1 MKNIVLGS
9 IVIAVASLTS
19 GCATILSEDTHK
31 INVSTSNGQKIDVKV
46 DGATQQAP
54 GVITLTKEN
63 ADKVLLT
70 DADGCT
76 GETHLN
82 KEIEPTF
89 WVNILSGG
97 VLGSSTDMGSKKM
110 WKYQDS
116 VTINCSK

>member
-1 MKNIVLGS
+1 MKKLVLRTLVAATVIV
-9 IVIAVASLTS
+9 TS

-31 INVSTSNGQKIDVKV
+31 INVSTSNGQKIDVNV

-54 GVITLTKEN
+54 GVITLKKEN
-63 ADKVLLT
+63 ADKILVT
-70 DADGCT
+70 DAEGCT
-76 GETHLN
+76 SETQLN

-97 VLGSSTDMGSKKM
+97 VFGSSTDMGSKKM

-116 VTINCSK
+116 VTISCN